1 MFAINTPH
9 ATIAEYYH
17 NALLLSR
24 GLPSGFTNIFEGT
37 IILAEEQKSSD
48 MDDKMGF
55 ETSTK
60 IAEELRELR
69 AEIRARLNGAERQLS
84 ALKDLLSFI
93 IADRIAE
100 WPLQVR
106 LAIIPRMVNL
116 GTITEGIRNIVSRQN
131 PLSPSELQRL
141 ELYTQ
146 RAQIGQP
153 FSPEEAID
161 FRQLSER
168 VAQEHT
174 DQAWVSELLKLA
186 LIIAAIYA
194 LCQLFRT
201 DTGDGQR

>member
-1 MFAINTPH
+1 
-9 ATIAEYYH
+9 
-17 NALLLSR
+17 
-24 GLPSGFTNIFEGT
+24 
-37 IILAEEQKSSD
+37 

-55 ETSTK
+55 EISAE
-60 IAEELRELR
+60 IAEIAEIAKELRELR
-69 AEIRARLNGAERQLS
+69 AEIRARLNGTERQLS
-84 ALKDLLSFI
+84 ALKDLLSLI

-186 LIIAAIYA
+186 LIIASIYA
-194 LCQLFRT
+194 LGQLFRT
-201 DTGDGQR
+201 DTLCRISGCYNMRNNLTTS